1 MPIPWAIA
9 AKAIPWGEV
18 IAAAPSIVKSAR
30 ELLKRTG
37 SNDATAAA
45 DAASPE
51 ARIEALEQQVQ
62 KLDEE
67 LAASSDLIA
76 RLAEQNERLIAAVDT
91 LHRQFAIVSVVAGV
105 ALLGTIAS
113 LLLP

>member
-1 MPIPWAIA
+1 MPIPWALA

-37 SNDATAAA
+37 SEGDTVAA

-51 ARIEALEQQVQ
+51 ARVAALEKQVH

-67 LAASSDLIA
+67 LAASSDLIT

-105 ALLGTIAS
+105 AMLGAIAS